1 MLYLPDDATVIQ
13 LEVDLTP
20 AQLADAV
27 NAGMRPVP
35 LLKKA
40 PPGNLAAIQ
49 AGGTVIVMPGER
61 DASPAGKAEISRR
74 QAQVFEL
81 SVHGLS
87 SGEIALLLHLSQRT
101 VNHHLNK
108 VKELMRNGSI
118 SMPAIPKPRD
128 SVQNRE

>member
-20 AQLADAV
+20 AQLAAAV

-40 PPGNLAAIQ
+40 PPGSLAAIR
-49 AGGTVIVMPGER
+49 AGGTVIDTPG
-61 DASPAGKAEISRR
+61 DKKFAHAGKPKISRR
-74 QAQVFEL
+74 QVQVFEL

-87 SGEIALLLHLSQRT
+87 SGEIALLLHLSIRT
-101 VNHHLNK
+101 VNHHLNR
-108 VKELMRNGSI
+108 VKELMRSGSLTVSASAGSI
-118 SMPAIPKPRD
+118 DQTQR
-128 SVQNRE
+128 R